1 VKLTRR
7 HEMRQM
13 HERPPWF
20 AWALLILALFAVSSA
35 GAVFRTMTEVPP
47 ILKAAW
53 RLQATTIVLLPGFI
67 IQWRRASDEVKE
79 WCKSRGTLLLLGLS
93 GVFLWL
99 HFASWVWSLD
109 HTSLTHS
116 LLFVTSHPLV
126 VVIFTYALGSRLTR
140 MEITGAV
147 VGFLGAI
154 IALQEVRSSGEVT
167 LIGDLAAFFGA
178 VTVVG
183 YLMIGRRLRSEGLP
197 LHLYAFPVTVVAAI
211 LLTFSSM
218 IFESSPMGMAAA
230 DLSTFG
236 WLDAAWLLPVA
247 YLAFGPGF
255 VGHTGINASLR
266 WLPTLLISVT
276 LVMEPMIGAVIGWAI
291 GVEEIPGMWTWVGG
305 PLMVAGTVM
314 VTIAVARREIPTPG
328 AE

>member
-1 VKLTRR
+1 MRR

-35 GAVFRTMTEVPP
+35 GAVFRTMTDVPP

-53 RLQATTIVLLPGFI
+53 RLQATAIVLLPGFI
-67 IQWRRASDEVKE
+67 IQWRGASAEVKE
-79 WCKSRGTLLLLGLS
+79 WGKSRGTIVLLGLS

-126 VVIFTYALGSRLTR
+126 VVIFTYAIGRRLSRL
-140 MEITGAV
+140 EIAGAV
-147 VGFLGAI
+147 IGFSGAI
-154 IALQEVRSSGEVT
+154 IALQEVRNSGEVT
-167 LIGDLAAFFGA
+167 FIGDLAAFFGA
-178 VTVVG
+178 VMVVG

-218 IFESSPMGMAAA
+218 LFEASPIGMAAA

-236 WLDAAWLLPVA
+236 WLDAAWLLPIA
-247 YLAFGPGF
+247 YLAIGPGF
-255 VGHTGINASLR
+255 VGHTGINAALR

-276 LVMEPMIGAVIGWAI
+276 LVMEPMLGAIIGWAL
-291 GVEEIPGMWTWVGG
+291 GVEEIPGMWTWLGG

-314 VTIAVARREIPTPG
+314 VTVAVARKTAPPSE

>member
-1 VKLTRR
+1 
-7 HEMRQM
+7 M

-53 RLQATTIVLLPGFI
+53 RLQATTVVLLPGFL
-67 IQWRRASDEVKE
+67 IQWQQSSDEVKE
-79 WCKSRGTLLLLGLS
+79 WGKSRGTLLLLGLS

-126 VVIFTYALGSRLTR
+126 VVIFTYVFGSRLSR
-140 MEITGAV
+140 MEIVGAV
-147 VGFLGAI
+147 VGFTGAI
-154 IALQEVRSSGEVT
+154 IALQDVRSSGEVT
-167 LIGDLAAFFGA
+167 LVGDMAAFFGA
-178 VTVVG
+178 VSVVG

-211 LLTFSSM
+211 LMTFSSV

-247 YLAFGPGF
+247 YLAIGPGF
-255 VGHTGINASLR
+255 IGHTGINAALR

-276 LVMEPMIGAVIGWAI
+276 LVMEPMIGALIGWAI
-291 GVEEIPGMWTWVGG
+291 GVEEIPGMWTWLGG

-314 VTIAVARREIPTPG
+314 VTIAVARKEIPTSE